1 MCSLDPAL
9 VAVPLVVQIRYMRD
23 QLDFL
28 KSLDESPMYDP
39 GVLQMDG
46 DIGDTGILPTDGSLP
61 AEAVKYIRSAAS
73 ARNSWWPAHGMEL
86 DIWCLTTGVV
96 NEERLFEEWT
106 ASSAPAGDRHNFFEA
121 ELQEPLRVAVTSR
134 RSFNRVIADEV
145 KEAVKAAA
153 TEAGDRRRCRSRRER
168 CPRRWPWWRRLRPW
182 PAVGSPAFFTSSVQW

>member
-1 MCSLDPAL
+1 MTEW
-9 VAVPLVVQIRYMRD
+9 
-23 QLDFL
+23 L
-28 KSLDESPMYDP
+28 KSGAAASLCKE
-39 GVLQMDG
+39 
-46 DIGDTGILPTDGSLP
+46 TLP

-134 RSFNRVIADEV
+134 RSFNRVIADGTGPRLSR
-145 KEAVKAAA
+145 KLSKLPP
-153 TEAGDRRRCRSRRER
+153 RCRIALQRGRGVER
-168 CPRRWPWWRRLRPW
+168 LDGGVARVRLLTLAWVNRLDD
-182 PAVGSPAFFTSSVQW
+182 